1 VAKADEAL
9 VNDSG
14 PVLRD
19 IHLPPAAWWP
29 LAPGWWI
36 VVGLVLLATAVVA
49 WWSWRRAGGGVRRA
63 ALREIDAL
71 AAAYARNGNDVMFA
85 DGASRLLRRVA
96 RVVEPGAAS
105 LAGEPWRAFL
115 HQYAR
120 DAATQASLDR
130 LLEARYLPRP
140 ALDVPAVL
148 AALRAWCGN
157 ALAHGRRHAP
167 DHTAAPRI
175 TTTGTPGE
183 GTAS

>member
-9 VNDSG
+9 VNDHG

-36 VVGLVLLATAVVA
+36 VVALVLLAAGALA

-71 AAAYARNGNDVMFA
+71 AAAYARNRNDVMFA

-105 LAGEPWRAFL
+105 LTGESWRAFL

-120 DAATQASLDR
+120 DPATQASLDR
-130 LLEARYLPRP
+130 LLAARYLPRL

-157 ALAHGRRHAP
+157 ALARGRRGAP
-167 DHTAAPRI
+167 DRSAAPRT

-183 GTAS
+183 EPAS

>member
-1 VAKADEAL
+1 MAKAGKAL
-9 VNDSG
+9 VNDNG

-29 LAPGWWI
+29 VAPGWWI
-36 VVGLVLLATAVVA
+36 VVALVLLAAGAVA
-49 WWSWRRAGGGVRRA
+49 WWTWRRAGGGVRRA

-71 AAAYARNGNDVMFA
+71 AAAHARNGNDAIFV

-96 RVVEPGAAS
+96 RLVEPGAVS

-115 HQYAR
+115 HRYAR
-120 DAATQASLDR
+120 DAVTQASLDR

-140 ALDVPAVL
+140 ALDVPAML
-148 AALRAWCGN
+148 AALRVWCGN
-157 ALAHGRRHAP
+157 ALARGRRRAP
-167 DHTAAPRI
+167 DRTAPPRI
-175 TTTGTPGE
+175 TITGTPGE